1 MTTVQQVFD
10 MAIHL
15 MDEQS
20 ESNGK
25 TQITDTNEYRYRTIS
40 ILNALL
46 PQLYPYTDS
55 ADRSE
60 PGRPKI
66 PALKTPEEY
75 SKPDFTQQVPVDDSL
90 ALGVLPYGLAA
101 HLLAS
106 ENGELSAWFMQRFM
120 QNFIELRN
128 FMPASFEPITAPYGL
143 F

>member
-25 TQITDTNEYRYRTIS
+25 TQTTDTNEYRYRTVS

-55 ADRSE
+55 VDRTGT
-60 PGRPKI
+60 GRPQI
-66 PALKTPEEY
+66 PVLQLPQDYA
-75 SKPDFTQQVPVDDSL
+75 KPDLTQVVPVDDSF
-90 ALGVLPYGLAA
+90 ALGVLPYGLAS

-106 ENGELSAWFMQRFM
+106 ENEELSAWFHQRFM
-120 QNFIELRN
+120 QSFLELRD
-128 FMPASFEPITAPYGL
+128 FMPAKFEPITAPYGL

>member
-1 MTTVQQVFD
+1 MTTVQQIFD

-20 ESNGK
+20 ETNGK
-25 TQITDTNEYRYRTIS
+25 TQTTDTAEYEYRTIS

-46 PQLYPYTDS
+46 PMIYPYTDS
-55 ADRSE
+55 ADRSQ

-66 PALKTPEEY
+66 PMLNVPQDYA
-75 SKPDFTQQVPVDDSL
+75 KPDFTQEVPVDDSI

-101 HLLAS
+101 HLLAA
-106 ENGELSAWFMQRFM
+106 ENDDLAAWFTQRFN
-120 QNFIELRN
+120 QAFLEIRS
-128 FMPASFEPITAPYGL
+128 FMPAGFEKISTPYGL